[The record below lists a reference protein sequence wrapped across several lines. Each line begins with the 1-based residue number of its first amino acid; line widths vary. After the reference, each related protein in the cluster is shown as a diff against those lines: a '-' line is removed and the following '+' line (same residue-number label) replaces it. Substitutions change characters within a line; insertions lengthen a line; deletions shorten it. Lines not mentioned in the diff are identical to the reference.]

1 MKKKIGSLATTPLRS
16 AGLSASGA
24 LLGLVLLGGTAH
36 AVVLGEVRVQS
47 HLGQPLVAEIDLIH
61 ADPQSLKA
69 ELAAPSVYRQHN
81 VDVPHGL
88 GRVGVKLVE
97 RSGGL
102 HVLRVTSERP
112 VSEPA
117 LQLMLEAQD
126 QTGSIVRNMTVLLD
140 PAPVGAGLGGAAVQ
154 PAQAAAAPVGEP
166 ARATRLA
173 DAKAARGKA
182 TPTAP
187 VARKKKHPAAKQHAN
202 PAPAS
207 DTAVVAQA
215 PPARAAAAPAVAGA
229 PSAAP
234 ALASAPSGDVRQE
247 ESLPATPVRGVL
259 VAARTDA
266 DRPSTMAAVAPPVG
280 AGSAADT
287 AAPAPATE
295 AGASTLDAGTSDAS
309 AADASVAPAVAA
321 PASDAVVAE
330 KPAMAVAP
338 SLAEDAGH
346 GASTRHLWAGTA
358 LALAGGLLGVG
369 LWRRRRRGTGA
380 DTAEEAGHASLPMI
394 YGTDDHGHRSVLGA
408 AAGGDAHGGRR
419 RPMADSSL
427 FRSSAFHMLEEVD
440 PIAEADVYIAYG
452 RVNDAEAILQ
462 DALGHQPERAA
473 LHLKM
478 LSIHYDRR
486 DVRAFN
492 DRALHLAELTDRQ
505 GPEWEEASTMGQRLE
520 PDNPLFAPSSQPAPG
535 SKPSDFPSAPATRP
549 DGARAE
555 HGAERPVMAH
565 AVAAADEVVKERPRG
580 GEWDIST
587 RGGELDP
594 VVEPAMALAPARH
607 GNVAA
612 DSSIEFRLSTLP
624 DQTEP
629 VPLSSRVFSSAD
641 LSRALDDLATQRDE
655 LAGDSQSIDLP
666 LSDLAS
672 ERVQDDPASVAEPD
686 PAWPTSRG
694 APLPGRPAADEPV
707 RPAWSRDELQ
717 TSRFDTLP
725 AKLAQV
731 QQLTEHGDRDR
742 AAAAAREVARL
753 LAQLRGEAALIASA
767 AGRGV

>member
-1 MKKKIGSLATTPLRS
+1 MKKKIDSLATTPLRS
-16 AGLSASGA
+16 TGLSTSGA
-24 LLGLVLLGGTAH
+24 LLGLILLGGTAH
-36 AVVLGEVRVQS
+36 AVVLGDVRVQS

-88 GRVGVKLVE
+88 GRVGVKLIE
-97 RSGGL
+97 RSGGRR
-102 HVLRVTSERP
+102 VLRVTSERP

-140 PAPVGAGLGGAAVQ
+140 PAPVGAGLEGAA
-154 PAQAAAAPVGEP
+154 AQSAEAAAVPVGESV
-166 ARATRLA
+166 RAKRLT
-173 DAKAARGKA
+173 DAKAARGTA
-182 TPTAP
+182 NPTTP
-187 VARKKKHPAAKQHAN
+187 VARKKKRQAAKQHAGPV
-202 PAPAS
+202 PALG
-207 DTAVVAQA
+207 TTVVAQA
-215 PPARAAAAPAVAGA
+215 TPARAAAAPVVAGV
-229 PSAAP
+229 PSAVP
-234 ALASAPSGDVRQE
+234 ALASAAPNGDVHQE
-247 ESLPATPVRGVL
+247 ESLPAASVRGVL

-266 DRPSTMAAVAPPVG
+266 DRPSTMAA
-280 AGSAADT
+280 
-287 AAPAPATE
+287 AAPTTE
-295 AGASTLDAGTSDAS
+295 AGASTVDAGAADAS
-309 AADASVAPAVAA
+309 AADGSAAWAVSAP
-321 PASDAVVAE
+321 PSSDAVVAE

-346 GASTRHLWAGTA
+346 GASSTRHLWTGTA

-369 LWRRRRRGTGA
+369 LWRRRRRGAGD
-380 DTAEEAGHASLPMI
+380 DTAPEAGHASLPMI
-394 YGTDDHGHRSVLGA
+394 YGTDDHGHRSVLGG

-440 PIAEADVYIAYG
+440 PIAEADVYMAYG

-492 DRALHLAELTDRQ
+492 DRARHLAELTDRQ

-549 DGARAE
+549 DSARAE
-555 HGAERPVMAH
+555 PGAERPVAVH
-565 AVAAADEVVKERPRG
+565 TVAAADEVVKERLQG

-587 RGGELDP
+587 RGGRLDP
-594 VVEPAMALAPARH
+594 VEHAVVPAPAGP

-612 DSSIEFRLSTLP
+612 DSSMEFRLSTLP

-629 VPLSSRVFSSAD
+629 VPLSSRAFSSAD
-641 LSRALDDLATQRDE
+641 LSRALDDLASQRDR
-655 LAGDSQSIDLP
+655 LASDGQSIDLP
-666 LSDLAS
+666 LFDLAS
-672 ERVQDDPASVAEPD
+672 ERVQGDPASVAEPD

-694 APLPGRPAADEPV
+694 APLRPAADEPV
-707 RPAWSRDELQ
+707 RPAWLRNEPQ
-717 TSRFDTLP
+717 ASRFDTLP
-725 AKLAQV
+725 AKLARV

-742 AAAAAREVARL
+742 AAEAAREVARL

-767 AGRGV
+767 AGRGA